1 MGKSLSPTLYETLLH
16 QQFTSN
22 NNEEAPR
29 RRKVSTTSN
38 ATSSIL
44 YNVLLRLQNSIV
56 KNGR

>member
-1 MGKSLSPTLYETLLH
+1 MQKFESNTLYETLLH

-29 RRKVSTTSN
+29 RRKLSTASN

-44 YNVLLRLQNSIV
+44 YNVLLQLQNSIV